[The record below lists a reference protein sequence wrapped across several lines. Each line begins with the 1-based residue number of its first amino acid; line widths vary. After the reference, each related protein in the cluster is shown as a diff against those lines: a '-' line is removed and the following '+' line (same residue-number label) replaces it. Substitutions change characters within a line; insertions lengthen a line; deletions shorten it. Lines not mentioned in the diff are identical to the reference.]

1 MDSAAKILIIGGVLN
16 LAYGLFTG
24 FFLAKERMN
33 RPEAPKYLIFAHV
46 GPLMQGPML
55 LSLVFAINFSPLSSR
70 TESLAAWLLVAG
82 SMFLATKDTFYW
94 IQGIRD
100 EFAQRPPSGIVLGSL
115 SAISSTLG
123 LAILVFGIF
132 RGL

>member
-1 MDSAAKILIIGGVLN
+1 MDSAAKILIIGGVMN
-16 LAYGLFTG
+16 LAYGLLTG
-24 FFLAKERMN
+24 FFLATERMTK
-33 RPEAPKYLIFAHV
+33 PEAPKYLIFAHV

-55 LSLVFAINFSPLSSR
+55 LSLIFAVNLSPLSYG

-82 SMFLATKDTFYW
+82 SVFLAAKDTIYW
-94 IQGIRD
+94 MQGIRD
-100 EFAQRPPSGIVLGSL
+100 EFVQRPPGGIVLGSL

-123 LAILVFGIF
+123 LAILVFGVF

>member
-1 MDSAAKILIIGGVLN
+1 MN
-16 LAYGLFTG
+16 LAYGLLTG
-24 FFLAKERMN
+24 FFLATERMTK
-33 RPEAPKYLIFAHV
+33 PEAPKYLIFAHV

-55 LSLVFAINFSPLSSR
+55 LSLIFAVNLSPLSYG

-82 SMFLATKDTFYW
+82 SVFLAAKDTIYW
-94 IQGIRD
+94 MQGIRD
-100 EFAQRPPSGIVLGSL
+100 EFVQRPPGGIVLGSL

-123 LAILVFGIF
+123 LAILVFGVF

>member
-1 MDSAAKILIIGGVLN
+1 MDNATKILIIGGVMN
-16 LAYGLFTG
+16 LAYGLLTG

-33 RPEAPKYLIFAHV
+33 KPEAPKYLIFAHV

-55 LSLVFAINFSPLSSR
+55 LSLVVAINLSPLSSG
-70 TESLAAWLLVAG
+70 TESLAAWLLVTG
-82 SMFLATKDTFYW
+82 SMFLAAKDTFYW

-115 SAISSTLG
+115 SAVSSALG
-123 LAILVFGIF
+123 LAIITFGVF